1 MTNSTSTQP
10 TRQFRRPAARQ
21 VVADAPQGSPA
32 TNTTSVPAPPKY
44 RRRPLVLVLA
54 IVAVCLGALLG
65 AWAWTTGTTQTEVV
79 ALRNNVQ
86 RGAIIQAADLQRVR
100 LGGEQSLKTVPGANL
115 ASLVGKRAGQDMQAG
130 SLVNP
135 AAVSDAVVPGNG
147 TSMVGLE
154 LSPAQM
160 PAVKLQNGDHVR
172 IVATQGKTGATG
184 TTSTAT
190 GSAPAT
196 PIVISAT
203 VDSVSQTGDSK
214 AGTTQATIVNVI
226 VAEGSAADLASKASS
241 GNIALVLDSR
251 ER

>member
-10 TRQFRRPAARQ
+10 TRRFRRPEPRQ

-32 TNTTSVPAPPKY
+32 SKSPSVPSPPKY
-44 RRRPLVLVLA
+44 RRRPLLLVAA
-54 IVAVCLGALLG
+54 IAAVCLGALLG

-100 LGGEQSLKTVPGANL
+100 LGVDPSLKTVPGANL

-147 TSMVGLE
+147 TSMLGLE
-154 LSPAQM
+154 LTPAQM
-160 PAVKLQNGDHVR
+160 PAVRLLNGDHVR
-172 IVATQGKTGATG
+172 IVATQGKTGAAP
-184 TTSTAT
+184 TTTT
-190 GSAPAT
+190 PGNAPAA
-196 PIVISAT
+196 PIVIPAT
-203 VDSVSQTGDSK
+203 VDSVAQVGDSK
-214 AGTTQATIVNVI
+214 AGTTQTTIVNVI
-226 VAEGSAADLASKASS
+226 VDEGAAADLASKASS